1 MKKVEIVK
9 NGYEIIVNNV
19 ACKVI
24 KQESKGLNKEVVDIE
39 KAVGPEYQR
48 YVSLSKLVDGS
59 QIVELKPRKI
69 VESKQYSLTQDEQTQ
84 IDELQAQIDAIIEAA
99 KARYVA
105 PSKVNLN
112 NINNLTNEQKLALI
126 AQLEAQLKSNK

>member
-9 NGYEIIVNNV
+9 NGYEVMVDGI

-24 KQESKGLNKEVVDIE
+24 KQESKGTNKEVVDIE
-39 KAVGPEYQR
+39 KAVGTDWQKYI
-48 YVSLSKLVDGS
+48 SLSKLVEGS
-59 QIVELKPRKI
+59 QEVELKPRK
-69 VESKQYSLTQDEQTQ
+69 VVDSKNYTLTEDEKTQ
-84 IDELQAQIDAIIEAA
+84 VANLQAQIDAIIDAA

-112 NINNLTNEQKLALI
+112 NINSLTTEQKLALI
-126 AQLEAQLKSNK
+126 AQLEAQLNNK